1 MARTMAS
8 IFGDSDPRLAIY
20 PGAISTDTQ
29 DVFEAKVRDSLTDQ
43 ILAEFAKDSAQGEY
57 VDAAAPATGD
67 VVFSGNLDEVQ
78 EFFIA
83 QGFSDGLPIIPP
95 TLERV
100 HAFLAQTDRDPA
112 EVIGVLAPEDRELTI
127 WTIAVNAV
135 MAGCRPEYMPLL
147 AAIGDCLV
155 DPEFRLVDLTSTFGM
170 EPLVIVSGPIVERFD
185 FNSGTGAMRVG
196 RQANS
201 TVGRFVR
208 LVLRNVAGL
217 RIPPGETDASAIGMA
232 TMVAMAEDGAS
243 TSDIGWT
250 PFRVDNGFSAD
261 VSTVSLLLTVAQ
273 SPPIYSAGETA
284 LDHLETIAR
293 VLGNTIGPWAY
304 TATVHHGFNPVIL
317 MSPNVARALQQF
329 GYGKAEIRQYL
340 YDNLWI
346 KASITE
352 GYARQV
358 GRSVFSFD
366 SVVQDPELRKIYVA
380 SDDPDRL
387 VPQLMN
393 PEWTSIVIGGNPGRN
408 QSKVYIGNLTAGP
421 PVTRVVELPPA

>member
-1 MARTMAS
+1 M
-8 IFGDSDPRLAIY
+8 
-20 PGAISTDTQ
+20 
-29 DVFEAKVRDSLTDQ
+29 
-43 ILAEFAKDSAQGEY
+43 
-57 VDAAAPATGD
+57 
-67 VVFSGNLDEVQ
+67 
-78 EFFIA
+78 
-83 QGFSDGLPIIPP
+83 
-95 TLERV
+95 
-100 HAFLAQTDRDPA
+100 
-112 EVIGVLAPEDRELTI
+112 LAPEERELTI
-127 WTIAVNAV
+127 WNIAVNGV

-147 AAIGDCLV
+147 AAIGDCLL
-155 DPEFRLVDLTSTFGM
+155 DPSYRLVDLTSTFGM
-170 EPLVIVSGPIVERFD
+170 EPLVIVSGPIVEQLN

-217 RIPPGETDASAIGMA
+217 RIPPGETDAGAIGMA
-232 TMVAMAEDGAS
+232 TMVAMAEDGAT
-243 TSDIGWT
+243 TSEIGWA

-261 VSTVSLLLTVAQ
+261 VSTVSLLLNVAQ
-273 SPPIYSAGETA
+273 SPPIYSSGETA
-284 LDHLETIAR
+284 LEHLETLAR

-304 TATVHHGFNPVIL
+304 TATVHNGFNPLIL
-317 MSPNVARALQQF
+317 LSPNVARSLQGF
-329 GYGKAEIRQYL
+329 GYGKDEIRQYL

-366 SVVQDPELRKIYVA
+366 SVVQDPEWRKIYVA

-421 PVTRVVELPPA
+421 PVTRVVDLPASNNPDGR